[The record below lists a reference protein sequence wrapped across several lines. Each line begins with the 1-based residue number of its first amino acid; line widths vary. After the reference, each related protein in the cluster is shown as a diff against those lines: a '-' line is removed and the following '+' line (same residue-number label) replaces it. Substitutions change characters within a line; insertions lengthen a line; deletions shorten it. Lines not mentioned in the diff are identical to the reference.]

1 MSILWI
7 SVIYYDQT
15 KKVLLV
21 KALKRKFGV
30 GETRWDLENT
40 TRESYPILLSGKI
53 FGDENP

>member
-30 GETRWDLENT
+30 EETRWNLENS
-40 TRESYPILLSGKI
+40 TRESYPILFAGKI
-53 FGDENP
+53 FGDKNP